1 MVEEGLKGFDPAN
14 DDAIGANPAVH
25 GSPFH
30 TTWPAGQFSLS
41 GLTGWSDLTFRP
53 DRLVRSHI
61 QAAWPAGQISLSG
74 HLAGRSDLPFSRL
87 TGRGSDLSFR

>member
-41 GLTGWSDLTFRP
+41 GLTGWSDLTFRLLG
-53 DRLVRSHI
+53 RQVRSPFL
-61 QAAWPAGQISLSG
+61 ATWPEDQISLS
-74 HLAGRSDLPFSRL
+74 AD
-87 TGRGSDLSFR
+87 